1 MLHRLLTL
9 LAGMALFACGPIGC
23 QVAKTSFQMD
33 SDSRTPGVG
42 LQLAPKPKQKDDK
55 SAVTSADHYGRD
67 ATVTH
72 ADATAEATPPAK
84 SRWTKW
90 LDRFRRPK
98 RIPLPVTDTEPA
110 DATSLELDAPSDGL
124 NSF

>member
-1 MLHRLLTL
+1 MPHRRLTL
-9 LAGMALFACGPIGC
+9 LAATALFAVCPIGC

-42 LQLAPKPKQKDDK
+42 LQLAPKPKQKEDGT
-55 SAVTSADHYGRD
+55 AVRSADHHGED
-67 ATVTH
+67 AMVTH
-72 ADATAEATPPAK
+72 ADATTDATSPSK

-98 RIPLPVTDTEPA
+98 QIPLPVTDTEPA
-110 DATSLELDAPSDGL
+110 DATSVELDAPSDRL